1 MQLLVGGVIFGY
13 TLATQESHWRP
24 EMVTPTGTVNVSD
37 FGLACRPDRAAQAPI
52 GYMPH
57 MRTRV
62 CQTRVHRVGRGSHL
76 RHEGDLVPA
85 VEWRQL
91 RCCADSDSWPT
102 SEPCHLRS
110 RLSLCH
116 SRIPSLALL
125 VLRMRA
131 LPGPDRVQSRG
142 QTGGLPGRIEVAAP
156 AHQCTS
162 SALAVRCVRFPGH
175 HGMEEVRGS
184 NPLSSTHYFPWSGR
198 DCMGVI
204 SVLRRVLHDHGG
216 ARWPHGA
223 S

>member
-1 MQLLVGGVIFGY
+1 MGVGGSAVAGRRRHLRVHIGY
-13 TLATQESHWRP
+13 TRVSLAT

-62 CQTRVHRVGRGSHL
+62 CQTRVHGVGRGSHL
-76 RHEGDLVPA
+76 RHGGDLVPA

-91 RCCADSDSWPT
+91 RCCADSDSWPA

-116 SRIPSLALL
+116 SRIPSLAIL

-131 LPGPDRVQSRG
+131 LPGPDRFSLGGANWGAPGPNRGGCACTSVHFICARGALCALPRPPWHGRG
-142 QTGGLPGRIEVAAP
+142 Q
-156 AHQCTS
+156 
-162 SALAVRCVRFPGH
+162 VRRQQ
-175 HGMEEVRGS
+175 
-184 NPLSSTHYFPWSGR
+184 
-198 DCMGVI
+198 
-204 SVLRRVLHDHGG
+204 
-216 ARWPHGA
+216 A